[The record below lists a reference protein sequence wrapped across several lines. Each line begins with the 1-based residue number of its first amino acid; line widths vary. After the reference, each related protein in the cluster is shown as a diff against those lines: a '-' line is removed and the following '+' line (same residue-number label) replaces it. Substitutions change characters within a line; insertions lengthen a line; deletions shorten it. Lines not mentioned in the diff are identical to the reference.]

1 MLKITFAH
9 CGEYY
14 YQIYYLI
21 KNLTNAKIII
31 PPITSKKTIELGN
44 KYSPDLI
51 CLPFKYNL
59 GNFIEAL
66 ENGANVIIH
75 AGGGC
80 KYGYYPEVQEHIL
93 KDLGYNFKF
102 YNLISE
108 HTFSI
113 KKVYLIFKELNPKL
127 KITHFIKTLIY
138 SFSLMKKIDKID
150 DYIRLN
156 KSKTKE
162 KEKITIIRNNFNNK
176 SLKIKSLIKLQ
187 ILYFKTILSL
197 KKLKKDKNKH
207 IKIGIIGELY
217 TNMNK
222 QANNN
227 LEEKLFNLNIIIKRF
242 TNASYLL
249 LYKLLI
255 EPFLLFK
262 IRKYAKYNLGADA
275 HDNIARML
283 YLKKH
288 KFDGVIHIKPFGCTP
303 EIGVINILEKV
314 SEDINL
320 PIMFLTQ
327 DIQDAEEGINTRIE
341 AFNDMLIMR
350 KEQKID

>member
-138 SFSLMKKIDKID
+138 SFSLMKK
-150 DYIRLN
+150 
-156 KSKTKE
+156 
-162 KEKITIIRNNFNNK
+162 
-176 SLKIKSLIKLQ
+176 
-187 ILYFKTILSL
+187 
-197 KKLKKDKNKH
+197 
-207 IKIGIIGELY
+207 
-217 TNMNK
+217 